1 MGQTTGAYLF
11 GKDGDVFIEGLR
23 TAHISTRYR
32 GISGCAC
39 GQLTFFENESQKWE
53 EGMPEIDIRDVLL
66 HAITW
71 KSSHTKTWCWRAA
84 RDILRL
90 KRSEFINKQTPFQ
103 RFVRYILKTTFFL
116 SDYLSCRVV
125 LLIIILCLITIIIS
139 TDDFLWTK
147 LFGHGWRQWPQR
159 NKIVDENWRKTPQ
172 SKWADASLTNRVIYD
187 ALAAARVC

>member
-66 HAITW
+66 HAIT
-71 KSSHTKTWCWRAA
+71 
-84 RDILRL
+84 
-90 KRSEFINKQTPFQ
+90 
-103 RFVRYILKTTFFL
+103 
-116 SDYLSCRVV
+116 
-125 LLIIILCLITIIIS
+125 
-139 TDDFLWTK
+139 
-147 LFGHGWRQWPQR
+147 
-159 NKIVDENWRKTPQ
+159 
-172 SKWADASLTNRVIYD
+172 
-187 ALAAARVC
+187 